1 MKFLKN
7 FQKLVKDHNI
17 IDVDARVLSGTL
29 INTNSDYST
38 LIYLPFV
45 NEPCKL
51 FKRQFKLTC
60 KNENKLCENM
70 QI

>member
-7 FQKLVKDHNI
+7 FQKLVKGHNI
-17 IDVDARVLSGTL
+17 IYVDARVLSGTL
-29 INTNSDYST
+29 INANSDYSM

-51 FKRQFKLTC
+51 F
-60 KNENKLCENM
+60 
-70 QI
+70 

>member
-7 FQKLVKDHNI
+7 FQKLVKGHNI
-17 IDVDARVLSGTL
+17 IYVDARVLSGTL
-29 INTNSDYST
+29 INANSDYSM

-51 FKRQFKLTC
+51 FQRQFKLTC
-60 KNENKLCENM
+60 KKENKLCENM

>member
-7 FQKLVKDHNI
+7 LQKLVKDHKI

-29 INTNSDYST
+29 INANSDYST

-51 FKRQFKLTC
+51 F
-60 KNENKLCENM
+60 
-70 QI
+70 